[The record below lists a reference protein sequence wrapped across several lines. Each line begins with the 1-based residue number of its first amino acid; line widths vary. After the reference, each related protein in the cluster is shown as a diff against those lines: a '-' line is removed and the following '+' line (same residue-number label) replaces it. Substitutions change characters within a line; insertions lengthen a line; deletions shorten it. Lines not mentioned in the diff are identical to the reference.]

1 MTCPRKVVQHKCAG
15 TDNDLADYRGLRT
28 LRHDV
33 IQVFLGPK
41 WMPPL
46 FRLLAPT
53 VLMFGVVNPLNW
65 LLSALGL
72 VGRSLKMVLVF
83 APVMMAA
90 YIVAFA
96 VRTERSGLLPTR
108 Q

>member
-1 MTCPRKVVQHKCAG
+1 
-15 TDNDLADYRGLRT
+15 
-28 LRHDV
+28 
-33 IQVFLGPK
+33 
-41 WMPPL
+41 
-46 FRLLAPT
+46 
-53 VLMFGVVNPLNW
+53 LNW